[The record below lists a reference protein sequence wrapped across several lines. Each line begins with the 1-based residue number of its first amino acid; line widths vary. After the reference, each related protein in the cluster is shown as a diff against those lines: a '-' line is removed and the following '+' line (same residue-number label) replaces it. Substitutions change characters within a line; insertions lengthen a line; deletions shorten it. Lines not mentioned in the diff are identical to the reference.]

1 MLLWCA
7 GSLEWYK
14 AMLQCN
20 LLETIFM
27 YDLIIR
33 CRIECLCQVI
43 AEVLPSQGLS
53 QEVQSEGSETSLAA
67 TLHFYTVHCED
78 SLDSQAESSIKGR
91 HHGGCTWQH
100 LCWQWWW
107 RWQCYV

>member
-7 GSLEWYK
+7 GSLEWHK
-14 AMLQCN
+14 VMLRCS
-20 LLETIFM
+20 LLEIIFM
-27 YDLIIR
+27 NDLIIG
-33 CRIECLCQVI
+33 CTIECLCQVI

-67 TLHFYTVHCED
+67 TLHFCTVHYED
-78 SLDSQAESSIKGR
+78 SLDSQAIKSW

-100 LCWQWWW
+100 LWWQWWWW